1 MSGAS
6 DRTGD
11 SRAGRLVWRTTAIA
25 LGVFALLAAAAS
37 PARDANP
44 TAGIIPVSLGDVVKV
59 TGAPVACVVRRQDG
73 QRALDCRRTASQV
86 GSYGTI
92 LTPTQVLVVR
102 FESRKTARIVFQARH
117 EQLRVHTC
125 GG

>member
-1 MSGAS
+1 
-6 DRTGD
+6 
-11 SRAGRLVWRTTAIA
+11 VWRAAAIV
-25 LGVFALLAAAAS
+25 LGVLALFAAAAS
-37 PARDANP
+37 ATRNANAP
-44 TAGIIPVSLGDVVKV
+44 MGIIPIALGDVVKV
-59 TGAPVACVVRRQDG
+59 TGAPVGCIVRLQDG
-73 QRALDCRRTASQV
+73 ERALDCRRTEAQV

-117 EQLRVHTC
+117 EKLRVHTC

>member
-1 MSGAS
+1 MSNEKPRPTHPGGAF
-6 DRTGD
+6 
-11 SRAGRLVWRTTAIA
+11 VWRFAAIV
-25 LGVFALLAAAAS
+25 LGVLALFAAAAS
-37 PARDANP
+37 ATRNANTPP
-44 TAGIIPVSLGDVVKV
+44 TGIIPIALGDVVKV
-59 TGAPVACVVRRQDG
+59 TGAPVGCIVRIQDG
-73 QRALDCRRTASQV
+73 ERALDCRRTEAQV

-117 EQLRVHTC
+117 EKLRVHTC